1 VKADAGVAAR
11 RAAHCEYG
19 ETPMLK
25 IDPVKLRKALEE
37 LEHAAHDRT
46 EWHDDLLR
54 VSLRA
59 AV

>member
-1 VKADAGVAAR
+1 
-11 RAAHCEYG
+11 
-19 ETPMLK
+19 MLK